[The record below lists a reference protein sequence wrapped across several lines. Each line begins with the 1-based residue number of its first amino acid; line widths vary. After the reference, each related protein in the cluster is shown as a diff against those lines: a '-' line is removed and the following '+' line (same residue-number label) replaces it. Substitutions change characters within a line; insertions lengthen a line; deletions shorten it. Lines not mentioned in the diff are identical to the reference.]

1 MEWGRNMLA
10 RGAYYKDTL
19 LASMKLS
26 SNNDIPLKMKI
37 HEIH

>member
-1 MEWGRNMLA
+1 MLV
-10 RGAYYKDTL
+10 RGAHYQDIL

-26 SNNDIPLKMKI
+26 SNKDIPLKMKI